1 MRAEAHKVRGKAEKF
16 ADHYTQATLFW
27 NSQTAVEKTH
37 IVNAFRFELSKV
49 QVVAIRERMV
59 AGLMNVAPELGE
71 AVATGLGMK
80 RMPEPL
86 PKVLP
91 DDITPEVTQS
101 PALSLFA
108 RGGDGG
114 VRGRRV
120 ALMVADDVDGD
131 DLRGLASE
139 LLAAGVVTRFVGS
152 RLGTVNAGSG
162 EPIEVDATFENSP
175 AVLFDAVVV
184 PGGSE
189 ATTRLAADGKA
200 VEFVRD
206 QYRHCKP
213 MLILG
218 DASTLLTLAGIT
230 GKLASGKADP
240 GLVVGRAGKAAAQA
254 AAFLAAL
261 AKHRHFERETEP
273 PVV

>member
-1 MRAEAHKVRGKAEKF
+1 
-16 ADHYTQATLFW
+16 
-27 NSQTAVEKTH
+27 
-37 IVNAFRFELSKV
+37 
-49 QVVAIRERMV
+49 
-59 AGLMNVAPELGE
+59 
-71 AVATGLGMK
+71 
-80 RMPEPL
+80 
-86 PKVLP
+86 
-91 DDITPEVTQS
+91 
-101 PALSLFA
+101 LSLFT
-108 RGGDGG
+108 RTGDGG
-114 VRGRRV
+114 VNGRRV

-131 DLRGLASE
+131 DLRGLAAE
-139 LLAAGVVTRFVGS
+139 LLAAGVVTRFIGS
-152 RLGTVNAGSG
+152 RLGTVSAGSG

-184 PGGSE
+184 PGGSK

-218 DASTLLTLAGIT
+218 DASALLTLAGIT
-230 GKLASGKADP
+230 DKLASGKADP
-240 GLVVGRAGKAAAQA
+240 GLVKGTSGKAAAQA
-254 AAFLAAL
+254 APFLAAL